1 MRRINTAVLM
11 AGLISLAS
19 CAAYSASPYTPDGF
33 NYTVA
38 IDHRTG
44 DQSSYVGLTWNLK
57 PEPTP
62 PR

>member
-44 DQSSYVGLTWNLK
+44 DQSSYVGLT
-57 PEPTP
+57 
-62 PR
+62 